1 MKPYNDIQRYNIRGY
16 NLERFAVFMFKSSNY
31 SPPRG
36 KRWRKNVEK
45 EITNIIHSFIKKE
58 RDLWKKDS

>member
-1 MKPYNDIQRYNIRGY
+1 MIHPVNSNSFIVKNR
-16 NLERFAVFMFKSSNY
+16 RFPHN

-45 EITNIIHSFIKKE
+45 EIINIIHSFIKKE